1 MHQQQ
6 FAFNDI
12 FSSETTGTR
21 ALILGMKHCLVDFYK
36 DNSDGGPGIQN
47 GPAAGVLG
55 LKIKYT

>member
-12 FSSETTGTR
+12 FSETTGTR

-36 DNSDGGPGIQN
+36 EYSDGSPGIQN
-47 GPAAGVLG
+47 GPAAGVLA